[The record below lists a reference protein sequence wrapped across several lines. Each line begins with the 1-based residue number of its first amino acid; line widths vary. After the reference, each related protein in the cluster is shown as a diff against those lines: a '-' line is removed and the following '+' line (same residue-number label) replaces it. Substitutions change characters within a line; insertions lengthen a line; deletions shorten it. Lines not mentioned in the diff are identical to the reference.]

1 MLTGEP
7 LKVLMVKRPP
17 GGIFGDAWVFPGG
30 LTEPDDGISEE
41 TDLMKKRAAVR
52 ELEEEVGLRMPADD
66 LVYLSRWVTPRM
78 LPRRYDTW
86 FFLAP
91 LSAEVAVAP
100 ASDEVVDAVFVAP
113 VTALAA
119 HQAQQWKLLLPTLAH
134 LQWLTR
140 HRSPEEALIAARS
153 HATAEPLEPQ
163 LTDDGSFVTPV
174 LPW

>member
-1 MLTGEP
+1 
-7 LKVLMVKRPP
+7 MVRRPP
-17 GGIFGDAWVFPGG
+17 GGLFGEAWVFPGG
-30 LTEPDDGISEE
+30 LTEAADGGPEDA
-41 TDLMKKRAAVR
+41 DLMRKRSAVR
-52 ELEEEVGLRMPADD
+52 ELEEEVGLRMPAAD

-86 FFLAP
+86 FFLATVP
-91 LSAEVAVAP
+91 AEVALAP
-100 ASDEVVDAVFVAP
+100 ASDEVTDAVFVAP

-134 LQWLTR
+134 LRWLTR
-140 HRSPEEALIAARS
+140 HHSPRDALAAART

-163 LTDDGSFVTPV
+163 LTDDGSFVTPE